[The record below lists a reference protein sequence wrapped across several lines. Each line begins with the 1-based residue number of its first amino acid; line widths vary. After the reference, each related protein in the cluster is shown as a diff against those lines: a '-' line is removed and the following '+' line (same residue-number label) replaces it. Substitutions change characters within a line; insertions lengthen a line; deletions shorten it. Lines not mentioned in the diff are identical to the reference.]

1 MAKIPTFSATS
12 TGPRFPEPKAR
23 FPKVPRRRGRGP
35 GQAVGLRGAIEE
47 GRVSVTSIPRD
58 HGSRTRPALSRA
70 CAPADP
76 GPHPFA
82 AGRVGADAL
91 RLFRSF
97 RRRRR
102 CNPQIC
108 ANLGAGRVKPAG
120 GGHLQVS
127 VPSTP
132 ASSACPPIST
142 TTRIGN
148 LSSAADVDEIWN
160 GPIAVELRTSI
171 SSRPSSSRGR
181 SRTKPC
187 AIVLRRRGHEAQ
199 EAAAH
204 GFLRA
209 EAATLRDPLDR
220 LA

>member
-108 ANLGAGRVKPAG
+108 ANLEARRVQPAG

-132 ASSACPPIST
+132 ASSACPSARAPL
-142 TTRIGN
+142 RICAEHERGLIASLLEPTIRPYRFKRPERAFKN
-148 LSSAADVDEIWN
+148 QTVRDSLAASW
-160 GPIAVELRTSI
+160 P
-171 SSRPSSSRGR
+171 
-181 SRTKPC
+181 
-187 AIVLRRRGHEAQ
+187 
-199 EAAAH
+199 
-204 GFLRA
+204 
-209 EAATLRDPLDR
+209 
-220 LA
+220 

>member
-108 ANLGAGRVKPAG
+108 ANLEARRVQPAG

-132 ASSACPPIST
+132 ASSACPPPARPLQDSCRT
-142 TTRIGN
+142 CERGRIDF
-148 LSSAADVDEIWN
+148 LN
-160 GPIAVELRTSI
+160 GPIAIELRTSI
-171 SSRPSSSRGR
+171 ASDQFGR
-181 SRTKPC
+181 AR
-187 AIVLRRRGHEAQ
+187 VQ
-199 EAAAH
+199 EPN
-204 GFLRA
+204 RA
-209 EAATLRDPLDR
+209 R
-220 LA
+220 